1 MMNNRMDY
9 TTKLKGLQ
17 VLLVED
23 NVFIAQ
29 IAQEELEDA
38 IEAVSVSIAKNGAIA
53 LERLRT
59 EDFDIILMDMHM
71 PVMSGIEATRA
82 IRKLDNGKSKIPI
95 MAMTANV
102 ATEEVDRCF
111 AAGMDDF
118 ISKPFKPEDLWQK
131 LAALMVAKK
140 MNL

>member
-1 MMNNRMDY
+1 MDHIK
-9 TTKLKGLQ
+9 KLKGLQ
-17 VLLVED
+17 ILLVED

-38 IEAVSVSIAKNGAIA
+38 IEAVSVTVTKNGAIA
-53 LERLRT
+53 LEQVRT
-59 EDFDIILMDMHM
+59 GDYDIVLMDMQM
-71 PVMSGIEATRA
+71 PVMNGIEATRA

-102 ATEEVDRCF
+102 TTEEVNRCF

-118 ISKPFKPEDLWQK
+118 ISKPFEVEELFQK
-131 LAALMVAKK
+131 LAALTVKK